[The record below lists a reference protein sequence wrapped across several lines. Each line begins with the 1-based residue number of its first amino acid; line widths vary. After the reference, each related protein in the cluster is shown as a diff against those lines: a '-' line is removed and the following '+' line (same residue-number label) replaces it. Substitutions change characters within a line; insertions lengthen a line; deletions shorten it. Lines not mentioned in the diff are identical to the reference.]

1 LAASERLL
9 AHIAADFG
17 VSEDELLAA
26 SLLEYLKSKKGA
38 CIADRLEILSRYSI
52 SSSKELEEAIEK
64 GKIAEHPS
72 WEDLILIENLETK
85 IKKLEKEI
93 ANIESLSGT

>member
-17 VSEDELLAA
+17 VSKDELLAA
-26 SLLEYLKSKKGA
+26 SLLEYLKSKKVA
-38 CIADRLEILSRYSI
+38 CMADKLEILSRYSV
-52 SSSKELEEAIEK
+52 SSSKELEEAIEN

-72 WEDLILIENLETK
+72 WEDLILIENLDAK
-85 IKKLEKEI
+85 IKKMEKEI
-93 ANIESLSGT
+93 ANIESLPGT